1 MKQFLGNN
9 RNKGFSE
16 NFTERK
22 RSRSRTPT
30 KSPSK
35 DFIPISLPIRNTSTL
50 AHAPWVRANT
60 LSFDDPL
67 LQLHEEIIDFYD
79 YMQPSAKDT
88 EDRIDVIQRVKS
100 LSIGLWPEAQM
111 EVFGSYE
118 TGLWLPN
125 SDIDI
130 VIITGT
136 SDNVPDLINAFA
148 FKVCSIGMA
157 SEMDRILSA
166 KVPIL
171 KMKDRKTGIYL
182 DISFNLENGLQG
194 ISVVKEHLERYPEA
208 KYIICAIKYFLKQRG
223 LNDTYSGGIGSFL
236 LFCMV
241 ISSLQQHPA
250 HRNDRKYYS
259 RYTLAHYLVHFFRLY
274 GDEFN
279 YEVVGISIKGE
290 GSYFKKSSR
299 NWFYNEK
306 PGYLALECPQNP
318 DNDLGKNS
326 FAIEL
331 VKKAFSHAYKLLCA
345 QSKKFALTP
354 LNMVIRTDDLIL
366 ARPPSHK

>member
-1 MKQFLGNN
+1 MK
-9 RNKGFSE
+9 KS
-16 NFTERK
+16 TERPRHHHEDSKNDRK

-30 KSPSK
+30 STQ
-35 DFIPISLPIRNTSTL
+35 DFIPLSTNSKPILSLQL
-50 AHAPWVRANT
+50 GHWVRPHT
-60 LSFDDPL
+60 LKFEDPL

-79 YMQPSAKDT
+79 YMQPSAKDLF
-88 EDRIDVIQRVKS
+88 DRQDVIQRVKNIS
-100 LSIGLWPEAQM
+100 NELWTEAQIQ
-111 EVFGSYE
+111 VFGSFE

-130 VIITGT
+130 VILTGT
-136 SDNVPDLINAFA
+136 NDDIPDLINAFA
-148 FKVCSIGMA
+148 FKVCSVGMA
-157 SEMDRILSA
+157 SEMDRILGA

-194 ISVVKEHLERYPEA
+194 ISVVKEYLDRYPEA
-208 KYIICAIKYFLKQRG
+208 KYIITVIKYFLKQRG

-241 ISSLQQHPA
+241 VSSLQHHAA
-250 HRNDRKYYS
+250 HRQDRKYYN
-259 RYTLAHYLVHFFRLY
+259 RYTLAHYLVHFFKLY

-290 GSYFKKSSR
+290 GSYFKKNSR
-299 NWFYNEK
+299 NWYYQEK
-306 PGYLALECPQNP
+306 PGYLSVECPQNL
-318 DNDLGKNS
+318 DVDLGKNS
-326 FAIEL
+326 FAIDL

-354 LNMVIRTDDLIL
+354 LNMVIRIDELIQS
-366 ARPPSHK
+366 RPPSHI